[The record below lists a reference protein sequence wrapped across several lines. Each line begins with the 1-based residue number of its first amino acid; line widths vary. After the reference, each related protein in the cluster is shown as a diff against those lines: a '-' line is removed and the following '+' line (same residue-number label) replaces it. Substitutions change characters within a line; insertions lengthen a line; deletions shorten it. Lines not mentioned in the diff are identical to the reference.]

1 MRART
6 LILSLSLIG
15 VLSSTACVIVVNDEE
30 ADAEWIGSYET
41 DSDARNAAN
50 NDLRDRVGQRLAEV
64 AQLRDEDISVAASN
78 GVVTLRGKVGD
89 PAVVQRAVDR
99 DGCRRRCTPGGRKA
113 DGRGPTRLIGAQVDP
128 GRRFRGRLSAVFR
141 SDPIARTCRHA
152 VQVQSTVSPLA
163 VSGVVGRRRVCP
175 GAAA

>member
-89 PAVVQRAVDR
+89 PAVVQ
-99 DGCRRRCTPGGRKA
+99 
-113 DGRGPTRLIGAQVDP
+113 
-128 GRRFRGRLSAVFR
+128 
-141 SDPIARTCRHA
+141 HA
-152 VQVQSTVSPLA
+152 VEETAA
-163 VSGVVGRRRVCP
+163 VAGVRRVVAKLTVEVRA
-175 GAAA
+175 G

>member
-64 AQLRDEDISVAASN
+64 AQLRDEDISVTASN

-89 PAVVQRAVDR
+89 PAVVQRAVDE
-99 DGCRRRCTPGGRKA
+99 TA
-113 DGRGPTRLIGAQVDP
+113 
-128 GRRFRGRLSAVFR
+128 AV
-141 SDPIARTCRHA
+141 A
-152 VQVQSTVSPLA
+152 
-163 VSGVVGRRRVCP
+163 GVRRVVAKLTVEVQA
-175 GAAA
+175 G